1 MHQSPQKL
9 LGGRRE
15 KYGPQFALADD
26 DAVPLLRQ
34 HRTSQGKPRKSQWRD
49 DVQPEP
55 GRPGPRQHPR
65 G

>member
-15 KYGPQFALADD
+15 KYGAKFTLADD
-26 DAVPLLRQ
+26 DAGPQMRQ
-34 HRTSQGKPRKSQWRD
+34 HRTSQGKAARKAQWRD
-49 DVQPEP
+49 DADT

-65 G
+65 D